1 MDLLLWMAVINQT
14 ERKLAKRTS
23 VYCNDFVVNTPLM
36 NYPEHRLKKHYRDH
50 HSDKPIDAAG
60 FTKFNCDLCKE
71 FFFAKNSLDVHLNR
85 KHGIDNGIVE
95 PEKRRFHCTQC
106 PGNYYSYQALRNHIV
121 RAHDGI
127 RQGLLLTT
135 GRCSKN

>member
-1 MDLLLWMAVINQT
+1 
-14 ERKLAKRTS
+14 
-23 VYCNDFVVNTPLM
+23 M
-36 NYPEHRLKKHYRDH
+36 NYPNHRLKKHYRDH

-135 GRCSKN
+135 ERCSKN

>member
-1 MDLLLWMAVINQT
+1 
-14 ERKLAKRTS
+14 
-23 VYCNDFVVNTPLM
+23 M
-36 NYPEHRLKKHYRDH
+36 NYPERRLKRHYQDH
-50 HSDKPIDAAG
+50 HSDKPIEAAG

-135 GRCSKN
+135 GRCSSTKIN